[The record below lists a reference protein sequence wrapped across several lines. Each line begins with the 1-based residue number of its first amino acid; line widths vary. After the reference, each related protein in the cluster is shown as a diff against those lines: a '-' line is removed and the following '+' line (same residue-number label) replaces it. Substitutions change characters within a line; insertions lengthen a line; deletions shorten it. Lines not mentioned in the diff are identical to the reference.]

1 MSQTYPTRY
10 RDCVGIMLLNQDGLA
25 FTGRRI
31 VVEGGENWQMPQ
43 GGVDAG
49 ENLQGAALRELY
61 EETGISKVE
70 VLAESPEWFAYDLP
84 PELLGK
90 ALSGKYR
97 GQRQK
102 WFAMRF
108 RGRDSEIDLNVHHP
122 EFDSWKWVRPDDLPG
137 LIVPFKRQVYQQVV
151 DAFRDFF

>member
-1 MSQTYPTRY
+1 MIGDKPTRY
-10 RDCVGIMLLNQDGLA
+10 RDCVGIMLLNQDGRA
-25 FTGRRI
+25 FIGRRI
-31 VVEGGENWQMPQ
+31 VVEGDENWQMPQ

-49 ENLQGAALRELY
+49 ENLQAAALRELH
-61 EETGISKVE
+61 EETGVSKVD
-70 VLAESPEWFAYDLP
+70 VLAEAPEWYAYDLP
-84 PELLGK
+84 PDLLGK

-108 RGRDSEIDLNVHHP
+108 QGDDRDIDLNVHHP
-122 EFDSWKWVRPDDLPG
+122 EFDAWRWVRPDDLPG
-137 LIVPFKRQVYQQVV
+137 LIVPFKRRVYEQVV